1 MRITAVTTHL
11 LSSPFEYGNPA
22 GPGGNLHLRD
32 MDTLLVRVDTDAGLH
47 GWGEGF
53 GFTLA
58 PITRDAVDRLIGPA
72 CIGQDARDIA
82 GVMRA
87 LGRRSHNFG
96 RDGAATFGLA
106 AIDIALW
113 DLAGKAAGKPL
124 HALLGGAKRS
134 RVPAYASLLRYGDA
148 ALVGENT
155 ARAIGLGYRHIKLHE
170 TSLDAINAARE
181 AAPPRGADNVPLM
194 LDINCHWD
202 TVSQAVGFAQAVGGL
217 GIAWVEEPI
226 WPPEDFSAIAAV
238 RQDAGVPIAAGEN
251 CMGVDA
257 FRRMI
262 EARAVDVVQPSVT
275 KLGGISAMLEVAAL
289 ARAAGLRL
297 VPHSPYFGPGL
308 LATLHLLAAAEV
320 EEPLEVYFA
329 ELAKA
334 PYPALVPRDGFVAV
348 PDGPGLGLE
357 PALPA

>member
-11 LSSPFEYGNPA
+11 LSSRFDYGNPA

-32 MDTLLVRVDTDAGLH
+32 MDTLLVRVDTDAGLI

-58 PITRDAVDRLIGPA
+58 ATTRDAVDRLIGPA
-72 CIGQDARDIA
+72 CLGQDARDIA
-82 GVMRA
+82 GLMRL
-87 LGRRSHNFG
+87 LGRRLHNFG
-96 RDGAATFGLA
+96 RDGAVTFGLS

-124 HALLGGAKRS
+124 HALLGGAART

-148 ALVGENT
+148 ALVRENA
-155 ARAIGLGYRHIKLHE
+155 ARAVGLGYRWIKLHE
-170 TSLDAINAARE
+170 TSLEAIGAARE
-181 AAPPRGADNVPLM
+181 VAPKAVPLM
-194 LDINCHWD
+194 LDLNCHWD
-202 TVSQAVGFAQAVGGL
+202 TVSQAVGFAQAVAGL
-217 GIAWVEEPI
+217 GIGWVEEPV
-226 WPPEDFSAIAAV
+226 WPPEDFSAIAGV
-238 RQDAGVPIAAGEN
+238 RKEAGVAIAAGEN
-251 CMGVDA
+251 CAGVDG

-262 EARAVDVVQPSVT
+262 EAGAVDVVQPSVT
-275 KLGGISAMLEVAAL
+275 KVGGVSALLEVAAL

-308 LATLHLLAAAEV
+308 LATLHVLAAAEV

-329 ELAKA
+329 DLAEP
-334 PYPALVPRDGFVAV
+334 PYPALIPRDGFVAV
-348 PDGPGLGLE
+348 PEGPGLGLE
-357 PALPA
+357 PDTALLARR